1 MSMHSFLPSFPLS
14 TQSYTLCILFVLTP
28 HHLPENE
35 PIFTIVVI
43 SPKRTQL
50 SELWRRSTIRTLL

>member
-1 MSMHSFLPSFPLS
+1 MSMHSFLLSFPLS

-35 PIFTIVVI
+35 PIF
-43 SPKRTQL
+43 L
-50 SELWRRSTIRTLL
+50 NRRHFAKTHPTE